1 MDEQEVETALDAATE
16 REGLDAVGP
25 VLESYRGRIERM
37 IRMRMDPRLAGRAGV
52 SDVVQDAYVEIARR
66 LPSYLDERAAA
77 PPGPR
82 DARVG
87 AASASAST
95 EPDPTGREG
104 REGPMPFYLWVRFIA
119 AQSLRQLHRR
129 HLGTIARDAGRD
141 VDLQAPAGG
150 LPEASS
156 LLLAS
161 ALVESGVSPS
171 GAAAADEQRDL
182 LRSALDDLAAA
193 DREVLFLRHFEQLS
207 NKEVAALLGLSA
219 PGASLRHLRALQRL
233 QAALARVGV
242 AFDPER

>member
-1 MDEQEVETALDAATE
+1 MDDHEVETALDAAGK
-16 REGLDAVGP
+16 RDGLDAVGP

-37 IRMRMDPRLAGRAGV
+37 IRMRMDPRLTGRAGV

-66 LPSYLDERAAA
+66 LPSYLDERAGA
-77 PPGPR
+77 R
-82 DARVG
+82 DEAGGDEPSGDERTP
-87 AASASAST
+87 ST
-95 EPDPTGREG
+95 ERS
-104 REGPMPFYLWVRFIA
+104 GPMPFYLWVRFIA

-129 HLGTIARDAGRD
+129 HLGTVARDAGRD
-141 VDLQAPAGG
+141 VDLQGPGAG

-161 ALVESGVSPS
+161 ALMESGVSPS
-171 GAAAADEQRDL
+171 GAAAADEQREL
-182 LRSALDDLAAA
+182 LREALEDLSAA

-207 NKEVAALLGLSA
+207 NKEVAALLELSA

-242 AFDPER
+242 AFEPER

>member
-1 MDEQEVETALDAATE
+1 MDDQEVETALDAATE
-16 REGLDAVGP
+16 RDGLDAVGP

-37 IRMRMDPRLAGRAGV
+37 IRMRMDPRLTGRAGV

-66 LPSYLDERAAA
+66 LPSYLDERARA
-77 PPGPR
+77 PSGTR
-82 DARVG
+82 DGDRDDVE
-87 AASASAST
+87 T
-95 EPDPTGREG
+95 RPDPSAPEESG
-104 REGPMPFYLWVRFIA
+104 GPMPFYLWVRFIA

-141 VDLQAPAGG
+141 VGLQSPVGG

-171 GAAAADEQRDL
+171 GAAAADEQREL
-182 LRSALDDLAAA
+182 LRGALEDLAAA